1 MSKNALIVD
10 DSRLACKVM
19 SRMLEG
25 YNISSVSTYSAEEA
39 LEYLQHNQPDMI
51 FLDHSMPGMDG
62 LETIKVIK
70 SNPKTAMVPVMMYTA
85 KEGEVYVG
93 QARAL
98 GAVDVLPKGLEK
110 EHLDNALQKM
120 GILDKSDSKKRK
132 KTTEPVRKSE
142 ARQPPQPPKADNRSL
157 IQNFWSLKV
166 EPYLNR
172 QKVTQS
178 EELLHST
185 RAQTRRLTREMHQT
199 LESFEHAL
207 MQRMESHD
215 DFLNAQQMEISHR
228 RKRWVTIVAVAFIAV
243 QAFLLREL
251 WVMSES
257 NQQLLASQESQQQ
270 RFDQMDNK
278 LAQLKLNLQQLQSK
292 PVQVTTPNPTIW
304 LADSSGEKIADVA
317 PIIGDDELYQAV
329 TSTGYYFKVDKQAQ
343 ITSLLEEQYYLTA
356 DCQGDRFVQAEPANL
371 LMDVAGQFWYVDR
384 FSQALQV
391 TVQSKMDYSGECVA
405 VDETMLQLRN
415 LQANHSI
422 ETGID
427 GGDSYRLYFK

>member
-19 SRMLEG
+19 SNMLEG
-25 YNISSVSTYSAEEA
+25 YNISSVSVYSAEEA
-39 LEYLQHNQPDMI
+39 LEFLQHNQPDMI

-110 EHLDNALQKM
+110 EHLHNALQKM
-120 GILDKSDSKKRK
+120 GMLDKPNPNKGKKAV
-132 KTTEPVRKSE
+132 EQIRKSD
-142 ARQPPQPPKADNRSL
+142 PKQPPKPPKTDNRSL
-157 IQNFWSLKV
+157 LQNFWSLKV

-178 EELLHST
+178 EELHHST
-185 RAQTRRLTREMHQT
+185 RTQTRRLTREMHQT

-215 DFLNAQQMEISHR
+215 DFLNAQQKEISYR
-228 RKRWVTIVAVAFIAV
+228 RKRWVSAAVVAFIV
-243 QAFLLREL
+243 IQAFLLREL
-251 WVMSES
+251 WLMSES
-257 NQQLLASQESQQQ
+257 NRLLLASQESQQQ
-270 RFDQMDNK
+270 RFDQMDHK

-292 PVQVTTPNPTIW
+292 PVQVATENQTIW

-317 PIIGDDELYQAV
+317 PIIGNEGLYQAV

-343 ITSLLEEQYYLTA
+343 ITSLLEEQFYLTA
-356 DCQGDRFVQAEPANL
+356 DCQGDRFVKAEPANL

-384 FSQALQV
+384 FSQALDV
-391 TVQSKMDYSGECVA
+391 TVQSKMNYAGECVV
-405 VDETMLQLRN
+405 VDDTLLQLRN

-427 GGDSYRLYFK
+427 GGESYQLNFN